1 MTHFERLRLA
11 FQSQELEEQT
21 AIHFVAICLR
31 YASDGDRYEYELI
44 EIGLAMKRLT
54 HRLKIPRYDVSLYL
68 KAALQG
74 SEWDSGKVRILF
86 SRI

>member
-1 MTHFERLRLA
+1 MNHFENLRLA

-21 AIHFVAICLR
+21 SIHFVALCLR
-31 YASDGDRYEYELI
+31 YASDGDRYENELI

-54 HRLKIPRYDVSLYL
+54 HRLKIPRFDVSLYL

-74 SEWDSGKVRILF
+74 TEWNSEKVRILY